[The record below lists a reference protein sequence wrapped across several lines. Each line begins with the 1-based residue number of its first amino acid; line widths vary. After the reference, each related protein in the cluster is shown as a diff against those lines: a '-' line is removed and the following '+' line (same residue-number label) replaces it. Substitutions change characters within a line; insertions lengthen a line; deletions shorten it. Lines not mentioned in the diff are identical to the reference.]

1 MADNPAQEQCYRLVN
16 NIAQT
21 VNTPYVS
28 IPPSAHSDSP
38 RVTSDASLFF
48 NLYALND
55 LRGLVPPTAVER
67 SVPPEPPAFPHSD
80 RQTLHDVDP
89 PLSRDD
95 RKQLANA
102 QWAASLIEQKI
113 VSDYQDAFGVI
124 TPQDIATAQ
133 TECGRYAVT
142 NPHDFVVI
150 YIVGSLWSGHAASA
164 KPPLALSRMASAK
177 SLEALLPAMPPNGSQ
192 VVTDVSIYLSILKKV
207 SRILIKSPLGA

>member
-1 MADNPAQEQCYRLVN
+1 MANNPQEQHYRIVN

-21 VNTPYVS
+21 VNTPYVPIS
-28 IPPSAHSDSP
+28 SSPHSDSP
-38 RVTSDASLFF
+38 RVASDASRFF
-48 NLYALND
+48 NLYALKD
-55 LRGLVPPTAVER
+55 LRGLTPPTAVEP
-67 SVPPEPPAFPHSD
+67 SVPPEPPAFPHTD

-102 QWAASLIEQKI
+102 QWAASLMEQKI
-113 VSDYQDAFGVI
+113 VSDYQAAFGAI

-133 TECGRYAVT
+133 TVCDRYAIT
-142 NPHDFVVI
+142 NQHEFVVF
-150 YIVGSLWSGHAASA
+150 YIVGSLWSGHAAA
-164 KPPLALSRMASAK
+164 GKPPLALSRMASAK
-177 SLEALLPAMPPNGSQ
+177 NLEALLPAMPPNGSQ

>member
-21 VNTPYVS
+21 VNPPYS

-38 RVTSDASLFF
+38 RGASDASLFF

-55 LRGLVPPTAVER
+55 LRGLVPPTEVER
-67 SVPPEPPAFPHSD
+67 SVPPAFPHTD

-102 QWAASLIEQKI
+102 QWAASLMEQKI
-113 VSDYQDAFGVI
+113 VSDYQDTFGVI

-142 NPHDFVVI
+142 TPHDFVVI
-150 YIVGSLWSGHAASA
+150 YIVGCLWSSRATAG

-177 SLEALLPAMPPNGSQ
+177 NLEALLPGMPANGSQ